1 MANTSD
7 AVYERDMFLLA
18 FVDPEGFNDRQQ
30 AQYTGA
36 DLDSCDEGIA
46 ECEGML
52 AWALETGNREEIKAW
67 KRYLQQA
74 KTEKRRIRK
83 MIEEQSDERMFLTA

>member
-1 MANTSD
+1 MVNTSD
-7 AVYERDMFLLA
+7 AVYKRDLFLLA
-18 FVDPEGFNDRQQ
+18 FVDPEGFNDKQQ
-30 AQYTGA
+30 QYTRA

-46 ECEGML
+46 ECREML
-52 AWALETGNREEIKAW
+52 AWAIESDDQEEIKTW

-74 KTEKRRIRK
+74 KTQKRMIRK